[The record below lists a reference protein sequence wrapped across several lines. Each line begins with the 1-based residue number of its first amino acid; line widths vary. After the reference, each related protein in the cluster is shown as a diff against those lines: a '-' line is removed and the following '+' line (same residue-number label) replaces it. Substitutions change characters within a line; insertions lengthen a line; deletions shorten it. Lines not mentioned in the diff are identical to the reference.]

1 MNTRIIAALTIS
13 AGALVAVAC
22 GSGGDAENPVDTPYT
37 PLIDPA
43 NFTASTVIDNP
54 YLPYVPG
61 TSFIYEGR
69 EDDEIE
75 RIEVTVTSDIRRVM
89 GIDTLVVHDVVSIDG
104 EVIED
109 TFDWFAQDNDGNVWY
124 MGEDSKEFED
134 GKMVSTEGSWEAG
147 VSGAL
152 PGIVML
158 ANPLAGVSYRQEFFA
173 GEAEDMAQVRR
184 LGETVA
190 VPLGTYD
197 NVLVVKEWNPLEPGV
212 VEDKYYAPGIGVIR
226 EQAVKGGSEV
236 VELLSMSGN

>member
-13 AGALVAVAC
+13 VGALVAVAC
-22 GSGGDAENPVDTPYT
+22 SSGGDAENPVDTLYT

-54 YLPYVPG
+54 YLPYIPG

-75 RIEVTVTSDIRRVM
+75 RIEVTVTSEIRVVM
-89 GIDTLVVHDVVSIDG
+89 GIDTLVVHDVASIDG

-134 GKMVSTEGSWEAG
+134 GEFVGNEGSWEAG

-158 ANPLAGVSYRQEFFA
+158 ANPLKTSAI
-173 GEAEDMAQVRR
+173 
-184 LGETVA
+184 
-190 VPLGTYD
+190 VP
-197 NVLVVKEWNPLEPGV
+197 KPG
-212 VEDKYYAPGIGVIR
+212 R
-226 EQAVKGGSEV
+226 CR
-236 VELLSMSGN
+236 